1 MSPLK
6 DSDSNSFPSGNIYIA
21 YKDSFKLNVPLDLIY
36 TGYFQPT
43 LEPGSDY
50 HNSTERPKEIQSAN

>member
-1 MSPLK
+1 MRYLYLGSGLLYVHENLK

-36 TGYFQPT
+36 TGYFQQ
-43 LEPGSDY
+43 
-50 HNSTERPKEIQSAN
+50 H